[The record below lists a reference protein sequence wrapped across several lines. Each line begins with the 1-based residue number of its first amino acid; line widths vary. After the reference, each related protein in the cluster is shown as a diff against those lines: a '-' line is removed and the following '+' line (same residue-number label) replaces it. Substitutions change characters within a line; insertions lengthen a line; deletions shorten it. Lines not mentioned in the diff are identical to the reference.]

1 MKKNNI
7 ENINTIV
14 KDYIKK
20 NNMFVDIGD
29 DSGSWLSS
37 GVNGISSFG
46 KPNSTAKIKR
56 VKHEDSLTY
65 PGELMYEATYTFDNL
80 GRRNTTLIE
89 GDKSKIGI
97 FFGDVICF
105 GEGLNDNKTFPYY
118 FQYFNP
124 EYICYNYGFPGH
136 GFGQMLL
143 QIESDE
149 FKKQFSNKEGNVI
162 FLYRDDAIKNSCGKV
177 SWNENFPKYK
187 IIDGKLIHE
196 GFFTK
201 EERGEDSYLP
211 SEFTNKDYDLCL
223 NLLLECKRKLKE
235 VSSKLK
241 LSVVIVPLSF
251 SHFKIH
257 SLLIDNHI
265 DVVNLFYTDYESYL
279 GDASKFLDGGHTKFT
294 NKFLN
299 QRLKFYK
306 DNNIKTQPFIKT
318 SKFSNL
324 DEVFKRVSL
333 HSFFMP
339 PMNDFPLDDA
349 GVHISMVLDQYT
361 GNENIDED
369 ILIDLSEKVFYKK
382 KKALE
387 LLKENKLDDI
397 RIILSDID
405 SSIYKIFKQEY
416 IDFQEIYDEKEY
428 IIDE

>member
-1 MKKNNI
+1 MDKSNI
-7 ENINTIV
+7 ENINLIV

-20 NNMFVDIGD
+20 NNMFVDVGD
-29 DSGSWLSS
+29 DSNIWLSS

-46 KPNSTAKIKR
+46 NPNSTANIKK
-56 VKHEDSLTY
+56 VKHDDSLTY
-65 PGELMYEATYTFDNL
+65 AGEVMYEATYTFDEM
-80 GRRNTTLIE
+80 GRRNTTNIE
-89 GDKSKIGI
+89 YPKSKIGI

-124 EYICYNYGFPGH
+124 EYKCYNYGFPGH
-136 GFGQMLL
+136 GLGQMLL

-149 FKKQFSNKEGNVI
+149 FKKEFSDKEGDII

-187 IIDGKLIHE
+187 MVENKLTHV
-196 GFFTK
+196 GFFTSDEVG
-201 EERGEDSYLP
+201 EESYLP
-211 SEFTNKDYDLCL
+211 SEFTDEDYELSL
-223 NLLLECKRKLKE
+223 NILLECKKKLKL
-235 VSSKLK
+235 VSDKLK

-257 SLLIDNHI
+257 SLLNDNNI

-306 DNNIKTQPFIKT
+306 DNNIKAEPFIKT
-318 SKFSNL
+318 NKFSNK
-324 DEVFKRVSL
+324 DEVYKRVSL

-349 GVHISMVLDQYT
+349 GVHISMVLDQYE
-361 GNENIDED
+361 GKEKIDENR
-369 ILIDLSEKVFYKK
+369 LVELSEKVFYKK

-387 LLKENKLDDI
+387 LLNHNKLDDI
-397 RIILSDID
+397 KLLLNDID
-405 SSIYKIFKQEY
+405 STLYEIFKQEY
-416 IDFQEIYDEKEY
+416 IDFQKIYDKNEY